1 VKFVST
7 QSITQFTNIA
17 LIGKLQFGKVF
28 SLSVYQF
35 VAEIA
40 KNALLFS
47 ITLGSLRLQ
56 RFIEV
61 RVLFLTKYHLSKARR
76 SAGLCAKRTIR
87 LRDESDGAAFSVS
100 SSAKADDPI
109 IAVLRLKRE
118 TAAYCMPR
126 LRGA

>member
-56 RFIEV
+56 KFIEV

-76 SAGLCAKRTIR
+76 SA
-87 LRDESDGAAFSVS
+87 
-100 SSAKADDPI
+100 
-109 IAVLRLKRE
+109 
-118 TAAYCMPR
+118 
-126 LRGA
+126 